1 MHQLI
6 TADPGCRAWPPRL
19 SAQPVLVSTEHAQIV
34 CMHAHLC
41 AWAELCVQKC
51 PVCSPDSIDTLIF
64 LIQPNLAE
72 IWSYVPKHKVC
83 MHASLHA
90 WVLLCY
96 QTGPACS
103 PDSINNL
110 FLMIQPNLAEI

>member
-64 LIQPNLAE
+64 LIQPNLFE
-72 IWSYVPKHKVC
+72 IWSNTRKHIVC
-83 MHASLHA
+83 IHASLHA
-90 WVLLCY
+90 LVLLCA
-96 QTGPACS
+96 QRGLACS
-103 PDSINNL
+103 PDAIDTL
-110 FLMIQPNLAEI
+110 IFLIQPNLAEI